1 VNYTQL
7 CEEITASI
15 VDALETDAAQTWL
28 APWHRIGAGWA
39 PRNAKTG
46 QWYGGSNVINLACE
60 ALEPLG
66 PNHDSFPSSWWA
78 TYKQWSDIGGQVRKG
93 EKSTAIVKWVPKS
106 NKTAGHESAP
116 PTTPDGSP
124 MTRLHGPQLIP
135 KVYGVFNVAQVDG
148 WEPPSPKDLADHCP
162 IGAAE
167 TWIAS
172 SGADIGYGFDH
183 ACYMPQRDRIEVPAL
198 GQYDDPLDHYST
210 VGHELIHWTGHPS
223 RLRRDLS
230 GRFGDDDY
238 AAEEL
243 VAELG
248 SALTAA
254 RLGLTNTPRADH
266 IAYLGHW
273 LRILKA
279 DPKALFAAASQ
290 AQRAVDYI
298 ANRTTQ
304 PKPTDALSLE
314 VTT

>member
-1 VNYTQL
+1 MNYTQL
-7 CEEITASI
+7 CEKVTASI
-15 VDALETDAAQTWL
+15 IDALKSETAGTWS

-60 ALEPLG
+60 ALEPAG
-66 PNHDSFPSSWWA
+66 PNHDSFPSPWWA
-78 TYKQWSDIGGQVRKG
+78 TYKQWTDIGGQVRKR
-93 EKSTAIVKWVPKS
+93 EKSTAILKWVPKS
-106 NKTAGHESAP
+106 KKTSGDEPAP
-116 PTTPDGSP
+116 PTTPEGSE

-148 WEPPSPKDLADHCP
+148 WEAPAPKELTDHCP

-167 TWIAS
+167 TWIAA
-172 SGADIGYGFDH
+172 SGADIGYGFNH

-223 RLRRDLS
+223 RVSRDLS
-230 GRFGDDDY
+230 GRFGDDAY

-248 SALTAA
+248 SAFTAA

-266 IAYLGHW
+266 VAYLGHW